1 MEIGS
6 ESWCAAMSGVL
17 AEVELPDVQATVEQ
31 RIGDGNGGPAVA
43 YRLVIEGGRAHL
55 EPAPDG
61 LDDGDDDGDGDAG
74 DDAGVVV
81 MSQSRATAEAVRRG
95 ELGAL
100 SALQAGLIK
109 VSGDVRVLIAAA
121 EALAVVDAA
130 LGQALGGGDGNG
142 ATDGRTEGDG
152 GTGGTG
158 GPTGHTG
165 GTGGPT
171 GHTGGTGGP
180 PDDTGGDGG

>member
-17 AEVELPDVQATVEQ
+17 AEVELPDVRATVEQ

-43 YRLVIEGGRAHL
+43 YRLVIDGGRAHL
-55 EPAPDG
+55 EPAPQG
-61 LDDGDDDGDGDAG
+61 LGDGDGDAG
-74 DDAGVVV
+74 DDDGVVV

-100 SALQAGLIK
+100 AALQAGLIK

-142 ATDGRTEGDG
+142 ATDGRAEGD
-152 GTGGTG
+152 G

-165 GTGGPT
+165 G
-171 GHTGGTGGP
+171 
-180 PDDTGGDGG
+180 DGG